1 MYCLFRLCLFF
12 CNDTST
18 ACIYTFCLTL
28 ALHAVLPIVLLVPG
42 VAAGGG
48 GPVLVHGVL
57 VPACAGPGHDQR
69 DDGEQ
74 HDGSDGDG
82 DLHGPPLPNDRSG
95 MLAPCGGRGGPWWH
109 VWRRCC
115 SRPWP
120 GPHPP
125 RRRRPLRRRR
135 PATSLPGSATRA
147 FRSPRPPST
156 GAPTPIACGTAWP
169 LPDATT

>member
-42 VAAGGG
+42 VAAGGC
-48 GPVLVHGVL
+48 GPVLVQGVL

-95 MLAPCGGRGGPWWH
+95 MRSEEHTSELQSLTRISYAVFCLKKKKSN
-109 VWRRCC
+109 RRELQKID
-115 SRPWP
+115 SNI
-120 GPHPP
+120 
-125 RRRRPLRRRR
+125 L
-135 PATSLPGSATRA
+135 
-147 FRSPRPPST
+147 
-156 GAPTPIACGTAWP
+156 
-169 LPDATT
+169 